1 MMRAMRTVL
10 LGGLAIGLLAAG
22 EAGARTERLRWTH
35 PDPGNVDRYTI
46 YIGSASRSYGTTQ
59 DVVAPPTDGSNA
71 FFVDITVAD
80 DATVFVAVS
89 ATANGLESDLSN
101 ERRRDPVPPGP
112 GDPPDP
118 DPDPG
123 TAQADTQRFVLW
135 NATTNQIAD
144 GDFQTDEVV
153 TVTDL
158 PCATVGVVPNSYLQ
172 TANTPGSVRFTVN
185 GNVPECT
192 DVDVTHDDEPPYALG
207 SEVTTGDF
215 ECNDLLATVGTHTVT
230 VTPFDGDGCTGA
242 EGTTRMVRFIVE
254 AGGAPPPPAPLGKPG
269 RPTLVPF

>member
-35 PDPGNVDRYTI
+35 PNPGSVDHYSIYT
-46 YIGSASRSYGTTQ
+46 GFASRSYGTPQ

-71 FFVDITVAD
+71 FFMDITVAD

-101 ERRRDPVPPGP
+101 ERRRDPASPPPPPPPPGP
-112 GDPPDP
+112 
-118 DPDPG
+118 
-123 TAQADTQRFVLW
+123 AQADTLRFVLW
-135 NATTNQIAD
+135 NATTNQLAD
-144 GDFQTDEVV
+144 ADFQTDEVV
-153 TVTDL
+153 TVADL
-158 PCATVGVVPNSYLQ
+158 PCATVGVVPNAYLQ

-185 GNVPECT
+185 NDVPECT
-192 DVDVTHDDEPPYALG
+192 DLDVTHDDEPPYALG
-207 SEVTTGDF
+207 AEVTTGNF
-215 ECNDLLATVGTHTVT
+215 VCNDLLATVGTHTVT

-242 EGTTRMVRFIVE
+242 QGTTRMVSFIVE
-254 AGGAPPPPAPLGKPG
+254 AGGAPPPEPPPEPLGKPG

>member
-1 MMRAMRTVL
+1 MRTVL

-59 DVVAPPTDGSNA
+59 DVVAPPRDGTNA

-101 ERRRDPVPPGP
+101 ERRRDPEPSDPV
-112 GDPPDP
+112 DPPDP
-118 DPDPG
+118 GP
-123 TAQADTQRFVLW
+123 AQAGVQRFVLW
-135 NATTNQIAD
+135 DATANVVADTN
-144 GDFQTDEVV
+144 FETDEVV
-153 TVTDL
+153 SLTDL
-158 PCATVGVVPNSYLQ
+158 PCATIGVMPNTYLRTVG
-172 TANTPGSVRFTVN
+172 TPGSVRFSVN
-185 GNVPECT
+185 GEVPECT
-192 DVDVTHDDEPPYALG
+192 EVEVTHDDDPPYALG
-207 SEVTTGDF
+207 SEASADNLACH
-215 ECNDLLATVGTHTVT
+215 ELLTTVGTHTVS

-254 AGGAPPPPAPLGKPG
+254 AGDPPAPDPEPVPLGKPG